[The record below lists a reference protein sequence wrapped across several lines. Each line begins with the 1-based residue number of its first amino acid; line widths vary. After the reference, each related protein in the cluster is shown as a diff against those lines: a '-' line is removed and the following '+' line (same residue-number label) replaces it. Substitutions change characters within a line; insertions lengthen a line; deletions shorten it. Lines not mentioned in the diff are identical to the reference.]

1 MVETTEEGQGDEA
14 AVRRRLDCARL
25 GRILLEGE
33 VSARP
38 VVVPEVSSETRTKV
52 SLVQDDHVVE
62 KLTADGADQRS
73 AKGFSQGERGAVR
86 TSAKPMPFTRRR
98 NSPP

>member
-1 MVETTEEGQGDEA
+1 MRPCADGSP
-14 AVRRRLDCARL
+14 ARL

-38 VVVPEVSSETRTKV
+38 VVVPEVAAQTTSKMC
-52 SLVQDDHVVE
+52 LVQDDDVVE
-62 KLTADGADQRS
+62 KLAAEGTNHAFGE
-73 AKGFSQGERGAVR
+73 GVCQGERSAVR
-86 TSAKPMPFTRRR
+86 TSVVPISFTRRR